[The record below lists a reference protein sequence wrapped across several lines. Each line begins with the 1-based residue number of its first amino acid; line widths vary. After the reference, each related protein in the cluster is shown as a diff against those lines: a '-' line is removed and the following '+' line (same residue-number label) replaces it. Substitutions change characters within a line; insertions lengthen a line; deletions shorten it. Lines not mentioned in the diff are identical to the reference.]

1 MNAKCRCLLIFIVI
15 FCRNIIKA
23 IIKKDGIEY
32 LRDRN
37 TNKTLFLKLMEN
49 EHGNFVTILIL
60 EINSLRY
67 TCLLQTLHIKF

>member
-1 MNAKCRCLLIFIVI
+1 MSECQVCGCLLIFIVI

-37 TNKTLFLKLMEN
+37 TNKKLFSKLVEN
-49 EHGNFVTILIL
+49 EHGNFVNFSYFQTTI
-60 EINSLRY
+60 
-67 TCLLQTLHIKF
+67 

>member
-1 MNAKCRCLLIFIVI
+1 MNAKYGCLLIFIVI

-37 TNKTLFLKLMEN
+37 TNKTLFLKLVEN
-49 EHGNFVTILIL
+49 EHGNFV
-60 EINSLRY
+60 N
-67 TCLLQTLHIKF
+67 